1 MIGLNNWA
9 IIAICKHIIANNSL
23 ACAGVAVGVDEPMC
37 YRVVI
42 SALEVIEPSLGVV
55 VVASVAQRVD
65 LRHCACGGED
75 VAPCVIGIGSHRR
88 AAAIDQLDHI
98 ALQVQDVIIR
108 FRRCTQLVDHGERL
122 ARLVIDEIEH
132 QRDRAVRFD
141 RLAHDL
147 AALRQVLVRD
157 RLRGGQVRASRRD
170 SVLIRRLSLNRLDLV
185 HGHDLAGRPCR
196 NRNAASNL

>member
-98 ALQVQDVIIR
+98 ALQVQDIVIGGKTAAVVGGII
-108 FRRCTQLVDHGERL
+108 QGERQPL
-122 ARLVIDEIEH
+122 IIIDEI
-132 QRDRAVRFD
+132 QNRCAAAAAD
-141 RLAHDL
+141 RLPEYRICKHYSIFRILAQL
-147 AALRQVLVRD
+147 AARC
-157 RLRGGQVRASRRD
+157 GGKTCIDFRKVMCYT
-170 SVLIRRLSLNRLDLV
+170 I
-185 HGHDLAGRPCR
+185 
-196 NRNAASNL
+196 